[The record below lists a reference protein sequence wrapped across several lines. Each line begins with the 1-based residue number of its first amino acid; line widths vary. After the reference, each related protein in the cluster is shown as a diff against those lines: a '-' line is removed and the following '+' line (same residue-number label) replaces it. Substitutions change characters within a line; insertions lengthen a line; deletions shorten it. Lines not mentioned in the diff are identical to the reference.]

1 MRHRNLRDQE
11 ADARSVLRRFALWGA
26 EGAAAGL
33 ALMLGLLWTGV
44 GGVDALIDR
53 APSGWVALLMLTAA
67 FGTTGGAIGV
77 GVGAASMRR
86 DE

>member
-11 ADARSVLRRFALWGA
+11 ADARSVLRRFAL
-26 EGAAAGL
+26 GAAAGL

>member
-1 MRHRNLRDQE
+1 MDDR
-11 ADARSVLRRFALWGA
+11 DARDRDAEARRALRRFALWGA

-53 APSGWVALLMLTAA
+53 APSGWVALLMLAAA

-77 GVGAASMRR
+77 GVGAASMRVDR
-86 DE
+86 